1 MQVAFEYSRPEPHD
15 YGSLVSLESNTECIL
30 KGVDLLS
37 PPMAREVHYNELT
50 DLLEELD
57 YPVSREEAAET
68 MSDVT
73 LLLADGERNL
83 GELVS
88 RTSSDKFVA
97 VDDVFTELQSTLPRE
112 AVGEPYQS
120 EGEG

>member
-1 MQVAFEYSRPEPHD
+1 
-15 YGSLVSLESNTECIL
+15 
-30 KGVDLLS
+30 
-37 PPMAREVHYNELT
+37 MAREVHYNKLT
-50 DLLEELD
+50 DMLQELG
-57 YPVSREEAAET
+57 YPVSREEAAEE

-73 LLLADGERNL
+73 LLLADGQRNL

-88 RTSSDKFVA
+88 RTSSDKFVS